1 MINSDSFKEYIQ
13 KSNIKPLIRME
24 YFNFNDI
31 VASFLTLFTLLL
43 GSSWVNIYD
52 MFYHINPKFSTTF
65 FFIFF
70 NISVSFVIYSLMI
83 GIIAKFVLL
92 YFNSRLIKK
101 FKKKKK
107 IMQSNDEEIQ
117 EANVMDL
124 N

>member
-1 MINSDSFKEYIQ
+1 MINSDSFKDYIQ
-13 KSNIKPLIRME
+13 KSNTKPLIRME

-31 VASFLTLFTLLL
+31 VGSFLTLFTLLL
-43 GSSWVNIYD
+43 GGSWISIYD
-52 MFYHINPKFSTTF
+52 MFYHIYPKFSTTF
-65 FFIFF
+65 FFVFF
-70 NISVSFVIYSLMI
+70 NISVSFVIYALMV